1 MNTKTM
7 LPLNLGLIYF
17 LGIGGIGMSGI
28 AEVLFN
34 LGYKVK
40 GSDSK
45 RSPITDRLESL
56 GIEVFIGHNV
66 TNLVSVEVV
75 VISSAIKGK
84 NPELKAA
91 RQKSIPI
98 VKRAE
103 MLAELM
109 RLKSNIAIAGSHGKT
124 TTTSMVAALLDGGKL
139 DPTVIN
145 GGVIQA
151 YGSNARL
158 GAGDWMVVEAD
169 ESDGTFT
176 KLNPTVAVITNI
188 DLEHLDF
195 HKNEKNLELAF
206 FNFLSSIPFYGFI
219 CLCTDHPRV
228 QKLISKLEDKKVI
241 TYGLSANADVRATN
255 IIYNNNKMNFTL
267 SISNRRELEISSYE
281 IEFSMIGIH
290 NIQNALATIATG
302 IELKIPIEKIKNT
315 LKTFTGVQR
324 RFQNVGNFKN
334 TTIIDDYGHHPVEIN
349 AALAAAR
356 LLAPKSKIISIFQP
370 HRYSRIKDLFND
382 FCSCFNDADYV
393 FLLDV
398 YPAGEEPL
406 KGFESNDLKNG
417 LLKYGHK
424 NVSYIESKKAL
435 IRETLKIISPHDIII
450 CLGAGSITKIAN
462 TLEKELHNGS

>member
-45 RSPITDRLESL
+45 RSAITDRLESL
-56 GIEVFIGHNV
+56 GIKVFIGHSV
-66 TNLVSVEVV
+66 ANLDSVEVV
-75 VISSAIKGK
+75 VISSAIKDK

-91 RQKSIPI
+91 RQKGIPI

-109 RLKSNIAIAGSHGKT
+109 RLKSNIAVAGSHGKT

-176 KLNPTVAVITNI
+176 KLPATIAVVTNI
-188 DLEHLDF
+188 DAEHMEYYGTFDKLLE
-195 HKNEKNLELAF
+195 AF
-206 FNFLSSIPFYGFI
+206 NNFVTNTPFYGAII
-219 CLCTDHPRV
+219 CCTDDP
-228 QKLISKLEDKKVI
+228 
-241 TYGLSANADVRATN
+241 DV
-255 IIYNNNKMNFTL
+255 
-267 SISNRRELEISSYE
+267 
-281 IEFSMIGIH
+281 H
-290 NIQNALATIATG
+290 NL
-302 IELKIPIEKIKNT
+302 
-315 LKTFTGVQR
+315 
-324 RFQNVGNFKN
+324 VG
-334 TTIIDDYGHHPVEIN
+334 
-349 AALAAAR
+349 
-356 LLAPKSKIISIFQP
+356 
-370 HRYSRIKDLFND
+370 
-382 FCSCFNDADYV
+382 
-393 FLLDV
+393 
-398 YPAGEEPL
+398 
-406 KGFESNDLKNG
+406 
-417 LLKYGHK
+417 
-424 NVSYIESKKAL
+424 
-435 IRETLKIISPHDIII
+435 
-450 CLGAGSITKIAN
+450 
-462 TLEKELHNGS
+462 

>member
-1 MNTKTM
+1 MNTRTM

-84 NPELKAA
+84 NPELEAA
-91 RQKSIPI
+91 RQKGIPI

-176 KLNPTVAVITNI
+176 KLPATIAVVTNI
-188 DLEHLDF
+188 DAEHMEYYGTFNKLLE
-195 HKNEKNLELAF
+195 AF
-206 FNFLSSIPFYGFI
+206 NNFVTNTPFYGAII
-219 CLCTDHPRV
+219 CCTDDPDVHNLV
-228 QKLISKLEDKKVI
+228 GKISDRKVI
-241 TYGLSANADVRATN
+241 KYGFNKQADFRISDLSYEKGKAKFDLIQAEGDVRV
-255 IIYNNNKMNFTL
+255 
-267 SISNRRELEISSYE
+267 SR
-281 IEFSMIGIH
+281 MILPMTGEH
-290 NIQNALATIATG
+290 NVLNALAAIVVARYLG
-302 IELKIPIEKIKNT
+302 IS
-315 LKTFTGVQR
+315 FTVIRDSLLSFSGVKR
-324 RFQNVGNFKN
+324 RFTLVAEIDNVM
-334 TTIIDDYGHHPVEIN
+334 IIDDYAHHPVEIT
-349 AALAAAR
+349 AVLKAAR
-356 LLAPKSKIISIFQP
+356 QASTGRVIVVHQP
-370 HRYSRIKDLFND
+370 HRYSRLSLLFDD
-382 FCSCFNDADYV
+382 FCRCFNEADIVGITDIYGANELPIEGASQSALV
-393 FLLDV
+393 EGLKLHGHRNVSTID
-398 YPAGEEPL
+398 GE
-406 KGFESNDLKNG
+406 NG
-417 LLKYGHK
+417 LKDFFEARAQPG
-424 NVSYIESKKAL
+424 
-435 IRETLKIISPHDIII
+435 DIFV
-450 CLGAGSITKIAN
+450 CLGAGSISGWVNNLPKVLN
-462 TLEKELHNGS
+462 RNKYKQ